1 MLSPL
6 DRDRLAGLVCD
17 TATATCLSA
26 SRSPDS
32 LNRKSCPTLA
42 PTPCA
47 WASALRRRP
56 LPIRALNFVELLAL
70 ALLAALVVVETFG
83 KGHSLTL
90 GGRRSSSLCSAQRP

>member
-1 MLSPL
+1 
-6 DRDRLAGLVCD
+6 
-17 TATATCLSA
+17 
-26 SRSPDS
+26 
-32 LNRKSCPTLA
+32 
-42 PTPCA
+42 
-47 WASALRRRP
+47 LRRRP